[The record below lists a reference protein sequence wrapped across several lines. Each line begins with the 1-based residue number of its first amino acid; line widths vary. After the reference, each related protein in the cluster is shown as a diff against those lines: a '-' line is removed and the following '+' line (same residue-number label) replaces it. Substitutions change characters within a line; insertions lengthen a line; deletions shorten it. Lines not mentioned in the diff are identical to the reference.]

1 MSSYLAWEAFNNHY
15 GFLEGRWWGG
25 SAQDMPSYIMQS

>member
-1 MSSYLAWEAFNNHY
+1 MSSCLGSCLAWEAFNNHY

-25 SAQDMPSYIMQS
+25 SAQDMQS